1 MKGNNTLRLNA
12 DTIREAVQMWVD
24 AQFTEKVVVRSV
36 KQADKA
42 AYGDGGTFEVEVS
55 SVDPTVG

>member
-12 DTIREAVQMWVD
+12 ATIQEAVQIWAD
-24 AQFTEKVVVRSV
+24 SQFSEKVIVRSV

-55 SVDPTVG
+55 SVEKEIA